1 MSSFL
6 PVFFLLLSLSFF
18 LFVWFIGWIFS
29 PGRWIVMTS
38 QSLHMGYLENRI
50 VVENGVEFGPQFS
63 KSDSYG
69 HPVFPDVTDHLV
81 FISVGKLMQS

>member
-1 MSSFL
+1 
-6 PVFFLLLSLSFF
+6 
-18 LFVWFIGWIFS
+18 
-29 PGRWIVMTS
+29 MTS